1 MRVRSISA
9 LLEGFCIRLSRQ
21 DIVFAV
27 QFRRDIGLSVTREE

>member
-1 MRVRSISA
+1 MRRPVISA

-21 DIVFAV
+21 DIVLGV